1 MEITKEEFQSLM
13 RLYLKDYL
21 TREAIVIPLQCYIQ
35 RHGFLNENDPL
46 EAEFIKKFKGNENEK
61 T

>member
-1 MEITKEEFQSLM
+1 M

-21 TREAIVIPLQCYIQ
+21 TREAIIIPLQCYIQ